1 MIKGLENLSYKEN
14 LRRTLDLL
22 SLEKAQGEHIP
33 VFQCLKGSYRGQK
46 LTLQGAARK
55 RQGTVGTG
63 WARFHLDIK
72 KTYKENT
79 Q

>member
-14 LRRTLDLL
+14 FRRALDLL

-46 LTLQGAARK
+46 LCLCRELHREDKAQWVQVGQG
-55 RQGTVGTG
+55 
-63 WARFHLDIK
+63 FILI
-72 KTYKENT
+72 
-79 Q
+79 